1 MLLPCISKASMM
13 RDSWSEILQIL
24 EKCLNPGLFKVWIK
38 PLTAEVN
45 GSTINLYAP
54 NEFVAAW
61 VRDRLTS
68 NIMEAGEQVMS
79 TRPKVVIGVRKKSKT
94 TKPSTSQKPVA
105 RKVAAPTRIGLPF
118 NAPSLSLKVPKWRF
132 SFKDFIIGQSNEL
145 ACAASRSLC
154 DNALP
159 GDQLFL
165 SSSPGLGKT
174 HLLHSIGQGLCK
186 TSNKKHVSIACLT
199 AEEFA
204 NKLVLALKAGE
215 MSRFKSEFRDNVD
228 CLLLEDIHF
237 FQGKL
242 KMQDELLATLKSLQL
257 HGSKVV
263 LTSSFLPR
271 ELKKVDPQLVSR
283 FCSGFLA
290 VISTPD
296 FETRKRIVQS
306 KAQLLGTNV
315 PESISELLAERITND
330 VRQLESCLQN
340 LVLKARLLNR
350 NVTQDLAWQVL
361 ENYSLENVTP
371 DFDAIVEHVCRSYG
385 LTSEQLR
392 SKSRKRQIVL
402 ARNTAFFLARKHTDL
417 ALKDIGERL
426 GRRHSTVI
434 KGITNIEREIS
445 LQTPLG
451 RQLQDTIE
459 RLNP

>member
-1 MLLPCISKASMM
+1 MM
-13 RDSWSEILQIL
+13 RDSWSEILQFL

-38 PLTAEVN
+38 PLKAEVS

-61 VRDRLTS
+61 VRDRLTG
-68 NIMEAGEQVMS
+68 NIEEAGEQVLG
-79 TRPKVVIGVRKKSKT
+79 TRPKVVIGISKKEK
-94 TKPSTSQKPVA
+94 KA
-105 RKVAAPTRIGLPF
+105 AAPKTAAKPAPSRRDSVPTCMGLPF
-118 NAPSLSLKVPKWRF
+118 EKPSISFKVPKWRF
-132 SFKDFIIGQSNEL
+132 SFNDFVIGQSNEL

-154 DNALP
+154 DNSLP

-186 TSNKKHVSIACLT
+186 SSNRKHVSIACLT

-204 NKLVLALKAGE
+204 NKLVLALKSGE
-215 MSRFKSEFRDNVD
+215 MSRFKSEFRDKVD

-257 HGSKVV
+257 QGSKVV

-271 ELKKVDPQLVSR
+271 ELKKVDQQLVSR

-306 KAQLLGTNV
+306 KASLLGTHV
-315 PESISELLAERITND
+315 PESISELLAERITSD

-361 ENYSLENVTP
+361 ENYSLENATP
-371 DFDAIVEHVCRSYG
+371 DFESIMEHVCRSYG
-385 LTSEQLR
+385 LTSDQLR

-451 RQLQDTIE
+451 RQLQDTID